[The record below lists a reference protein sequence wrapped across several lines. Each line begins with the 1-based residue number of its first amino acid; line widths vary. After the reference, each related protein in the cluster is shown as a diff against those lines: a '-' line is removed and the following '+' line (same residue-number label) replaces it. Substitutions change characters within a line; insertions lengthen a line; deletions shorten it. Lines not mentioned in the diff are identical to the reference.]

1 MDAVAA
7 PADLLACGGSG
18 ESSPGRGADWP
29 PPPPPGP
36 DADPDAVR
44 LVEPSPSLLERCGV
58 CKGWLRERQPRL
70 LPCLHSVCKGC
81 LHGAVNAGSSP
92 QAEGLI
98 SCPVCR
104 QQCNIKDI
112 IENYFLR
119 DTGEVDTSS
128 NKKVSQV
135 CTSCEDN
142 AVSSSFC
149 VECAEW
155 LCDACVEAHQRVK
168 FTKDHTMSK
177 KNPGLTV
184 DGRTNCERPIFCSIH
199 RQETLKLFC
208 ETCDTL
214 TCRDCQLL
222 THKDHRYQFLEEA
235 IKNQKMTLENL
246 VKKLTEKKTQ
256 LQVTTKQVRTRL
268 RDVQDMQKKVQV
280 EIKMA
285 ILQIMRELNKRGKTL
300 IQRVER
306 LAEEQQLKLEQQHLS
321 MSKLYRQMDHVL
333 KFASWAV
340 STDNSTALLLC
351 KKLIFYQLQRGLQ
364 SKVNTEELKN
374 DIITFLWDSA
384 FWTKNAANFGNVV
397 IEVPPT
403 LSTHVPVQH
412 PSMSSHCPQPVSQQ
426 HPIPQLQP
434 VSQHQPNNRM
444 IATQGNSWQ
453 SHAPMQSSHRLPPP
467 SYQQT
472 QLPPPRQLPPQQNT
486 QQVLIRQPHS
496 APHWS
501 PVSGHS
507 RMQQAVQ
514 LVKPKTTMPSTNGRY
529 LQQMQVQVVQQGN
542 IVQMQQQQQQ
552 QLMNQVLLLPQMNGV
567 QIRQPQGHTQGAVK
581 QSIIGGQTLYQQM
594 SVHQPTAISKLPSPT
609 QRQQLSFGPSAA
621 GSVQSPPSH
630 HLSTSTGLSNVPVS
644 RPSPPVQQ
652 ALRSNTSTSRQLL
665 TTATPQQVHSNNSA
679 TSQSTQ
685 VGANCHR
692 SPTSSNRLGNSPV
705 DQLKM
710 LVQQATSYPRV
721 ILPHRDGPANAHDFA
736 QKQYAYPGPS
746 LMPQQ
751 VGRDDS
757 LLYSLILTS
766 DGALAWSDS
775 GAEGFVK
782 GHSTCHVP
790 PAFSE
795 PRRGVSFKLS
805 NVSTTTEQEE
815 QRNNIKELQEA
826 SESRC
831 MPLQCTIKHAGDSS
845 DSKVKPKLNRK
856 VPYVR
861 LERLQIDLST
871 DTELPTFKL
880 LPGSGQ
886 DEFNL
891 IIIEGNG
898 LPINPTFTAPT
909 LASTLTPPNSVSPAS
924 VTEIEFVFNERT
936 EVASKRTHHALSP
949 TPSPS
954 EKSPGSIADLKASP
968 LCSASEKGEEADE
981 VVCVVCGKGGE
992 LPCCSR
998 CLKVFHI
1005 GCHVP
1010 ALLSVPS
1017 VEWTCSLCVDLATSE
1032 VESESSTTLADS
1044 RNEVKEGLA
1053 ALDQKKCERLLLFL
1067 LSHKMSQALHNPSG
1081 SSQLKS
1087 QQLDLSSIRAKLD
1100 RASSPH
1106 YSSPDEFV
1114 LEARLMF
1121 KAFSKL
1127 SQEKKEVAES
1137 VLTLESFFE
1146 EKLADVFSG
1155 KAFSSTPVDQRAVEA
1170 GSKHCDQTDQRDST
1184 CPSDEA
1190 DSSPVQAKRRRLE
1203 ND

>member
-1 MDAVAA
+1 MDAAAA
-7 PADLLACGGSG
+7 PADMLAYGGGRESG
-18 ESSPGRGADWP
+18 PGRGADG
-29 PPPPPGP
+29 PPPPGP
-36 DADPDAVR
+36 DADPDAVT
-44 LVEPSPSLLERCGV
+44 LVEPSPGLERCGV
-58 CKGWLRERQPRL
+58 CRGRLRERQPRL

-81 LHGAVNAGSSP
+81 LHGGLSAGASP

-98 SCPVCR
+98 CCPVCR
-104 QQCNIKDI
+104 QQCYIKDI

-119 DTGEVDTSS
+119 DTGELDTGS

-177 KNPGLTV
+177 KNPGLT

-246 VKKLTEKKTQ
+246 VKKLTEKKNQ

-412 PSMSSHCPQPVSQQ
+412 PSVSSHCPQPVPQ
-426 HPIPQLQP
+426 HQTIPQLQP

-444 IATQGNSWQ
+444 IATQGNSWR
-453 SHAPMQSSHRLPPP
+453 SHVPMQSSHRLPPP

-496 APHWS
+496 APPWP

-514 LVKPKTTMPSTNGRY
+514 LVKPTTTMPSANGRY

-552 QLMNQVLLLPQMNGV
+552 LMGQVLLLPQMNGV
-567 QIRQPQGHTQGAVK
+567 QVRQPQGHTQGAAK
-581 QSIIGGQTLYQQM
+581 QSINGGQTATLYQQM

-609 QRQQLSFGPSAA
+609 QRQQLSYGPNAA
-621 GSVQSPPSH
+621 GNVQSPPVQQI
-630 HLSTSTGLSNVPVS
+630 STSTGLSNVPVS

-652 ALRSNTSTSRQLL
+652 ALRSNTTTSRQLL
-665 TTATPQQVHSNNSA
+665 TTATPQQVHASISA
-679 TSQSTQ
+679 ASQS
-685 VGANCHR
+685 
-692 SPTSSNRLGNSPV
+692 
-705 DQLKM
+705 
-710 LVQQATSYPRV
+710 
-721 ILPHRDGPANAHDFA
+721 
-736 QKQYAYPGPS
+736 YAYPGPS
-746 LMPQQ
+746 LVPQQ

-766 DGALAWSDS
+766 DGALPWSDS

-782 GHSTCHVP
+782 GQPTCHVP

-795 PRRGVSFKLS
+795 PRRGVPFKLS
-805 NVSTTTEQEE
+805 NASTTTEQEG
-815 QRNNIKELQEA
+815 QRNSIKELQEA
-826 SESRC
+826 SESGC
-831 MPLQCTIKHAGDSS
+831 IPLQCTLKHAGDSS
-845 DSKVKPKLNRK
+845 DSNIKPKLNMK

-886 DEFNL
+886 DEFSL
-891 IIIEGNG
+891 IIIEGEG
-898 LPINPTFTAPT
+898 LPLNPSFTAPT
-909 LASTLTPPNSVSPAS
+909 LESTLTPPNSVSPAS

-936 EVASKRTHHALSP
+936 EVASKRSHHALSP

-954 EKSPGSIADLKASP
+954 EKSPGSIPDLKASP
-968 LCSASEKGEEADE
+968 LCGISEKGEELDE

-1017 VEWTCSLCVDLATSE
+1017 VEWACSLCVDLATSE
-1032 VESESSTTLADS
+1032 VQSESSLTIADS
-1044 RNEVKEGLA
+1044 RNAAKEGLG
-1053 ALDQKKCERLLLFL
+1053 ALDQRKCERLLLLL

-1087 QQLDLSSIRAKLD
+1087 QQLDLSSIRAKLE
-1100 RASSPH
+1100 RTSAAH

-1137 VLTLESFFE
+1137 VLMLESFFE
-1146 EKLADVFSG
+1146 EKLADIFSG
-1155 KAFSSTPVDQRAVEA
+1155 KTFAGTPTKQQAMESD
-1170 GSKHCDQTDQRDST
+1170 SKHCDQTDWRDPT
-1184 CPSDEA
+1184 CPSDDA
-1190 DSSPVQAKRRRLE
+1190 DSSPMQAKRRRL
-1203 ND
+1203 DSD

>member
-18 ESSPGRGADWP
+18 ESSPGRGADG
-29 PPPPPGP
+29 PPPGP

-81 LHGAVNAGSSP
+81 LHGALSAGSSP

-104 QQCNIKDI
+104 QQCYIKDI

-184 DGRTNCERPIFCSIH
+184 DGRTSCERPIFCSIH

-285 ILQIMRELNKRGKTL
+285 ILQIMKELNKRGKTL

-340 STDNSTALLLC
+340 NTDNSTALLLC

-384 FWTKNAANFGNVV
+384 FWTKSAANFGNVV

-412 PSMSSHCPQPVSQQ
+412 PSVSSHCPQPVSQQ

-552 QLMNQVLLLPQMNGV
+552 QQQLMNQVLLLPQMNGV

-665 TTATPQQVHSNNSA
+665 TTAISQQVHSNNSA

-736 QKQYAYPGPS
+736 QKQ
-746 LMPQQ
+746 
-751 VGRDDS
+751 
-757 LLYSLILTS
+757 
-766 DGALAWSDS
+766 
-775 GAEGFVK
+775 
-782 GHSTCHVP
+782 
-790 PAFSE
+790 
-795 PRRGVSFKLS
+795 LS

-815 QRNNIKELQEA
+815 QRNIKELQQA

-831 MPLQCTIKHAGDSS
+831 MPLQCTIKHTGDSS
-845 DSKVKPKLNRK
+845 DSNLKPKSNK
-856 VPYVR
+856 KDPYVR

-891 IIIEGNG
+891 IIIERDG

-936 EVASKRTHHALSP
+936 EVASKRTHHTLSP

-1005 GCHVP
+1005 GCHIP

-1032 VESESSTTLADS
+1032 VESESSATLADS

-1087 QQLDLSSIRAKLD
+1087 QQLDLSSIRAKLE

-1127 SQEKKEVAES
+1127 SQEKKEV
-1137 VLTLESFFE
+1137 LTLESFFE

-1155 KAFSSTPVDQRAVEA
+1155 KAFASTPADQQAMEA
-1170 GSKHCDQTDQRDST
+1170 GSKHCDQTDQRDPT

-1190 DSSPVQAKRRRLE
+1190 DSSPMQAKRRRLE
-1203 ND
+1203 SD

>member
-18 ESSPGRGADWP
+18 ESSPGRGADG
-29 PPPPPGP
+29 PPPPGP

-81 LHGAVNAGSSP
+81 LHGAVNVGSSP

-104 QQCNIKDI
+104 QQCYIKDI

-472 QLPPPRQLPPQQNT
+472 QLPPPRQLPPQQTT

-679 TSQSTQ
+679 TSQS
-685 VGANCHR
+685 
-692 SPTSSNRLGNSPV
+692 
-705 DQLKM
+705 
-710 LVQQATSYPRV
+710 
-721 ILPHRDGPANAHDFA
+721 
-736 QKQYAYPGPS
+736 
-746 LMPQQ
+746 
-751 VGRDDS
+751 
-757 LLYSLILTS
+757 
-766 DGALAWSDS
+766 
-775 GAEGFVK
+775 
-782 GHSTCHVP
+782 
-790 PAFSE
+790 
-795 PRRGVSFKLS
+795 LS

-831 MPLQCTIKHAGDSS
+831 MPLQCTIKHASDSS

-936 EVASKRTHHALSP
+936 EVASKRTHHTLSP

-1127 SQEKKEVAES
+1127 SQEKEVAES

-1155 KAFSSTPVDQRAVEA
+1155 KAFSSTPVDQQAVEA
-1170 GSKHCDQTDQRDST
+1170 GSKHCDQRDPT